1 MLNFDV
7 FKLDAVLRKNIDY
20 LNVVDFCVSKI
31 FEDRLAYVQIIQEKL
46 LKWSRL
52 RIISEMKSLI

>member
-31 FEDRLAYVQIIQEKL
+31 FEDRLAHFQLNRKNYENGPA
-46 LKWSRL
+46 
-52 RIISEMKSLI
+52 